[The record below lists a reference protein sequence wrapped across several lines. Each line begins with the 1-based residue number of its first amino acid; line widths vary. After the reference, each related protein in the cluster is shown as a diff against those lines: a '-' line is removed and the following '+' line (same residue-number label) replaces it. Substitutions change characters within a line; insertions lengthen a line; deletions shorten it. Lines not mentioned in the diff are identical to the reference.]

1 MKKSFLLIALL
12 CVTTLSF
19 AQTSTLTA
27 TLKHGDNITA
37 FYGIN
42 ALVEAHEAASA
53 GDVITLS
60 SGTFNPTYINR
71 AITLRGAGCVDDPE
85 LSTGL
90 TNISGRTSFNI
101 ENVDQHMTIE
111 GIYFTEILVERL
123 YSPTFIR
130 CNVGYITSNYGDCL
144 VDAHFFNCIFK
155 TFRTYGSKNTL
166 FENCIIHEIYWNSD
180 FGSDQPVTAYNS
192 YLKLGCSFNKLIVH
206 NCIIVP
212 NGFNMNTGN
221 YGYSEAYN
229 CVSICNEG
237 SMFDCPA
244 HDCWEN
250 KTFAETFAS
259 FTGEDYDWATEQL
272 ILTDYAAST
281 FLGPDGTQVGVHG
294 GSLPYAARPTYMVPA
309 RTSADHETTPDG
321 KLNVHI
327 EVISES
333 K

>member
-1 MKKSFLLIALL
+1 MALL
-12 CVTTLSF
+12 CATMLSF

-60 SGTFNPTYINR
+60 SGTFNPPYINR

-85 LSTGL
+85 LSTAL
-90 TNISGRTSFNI
+90 TNISGKTTFNV
-101 ENVDQHMTIE
+101 EDGDLHTTIE
-111 GIYFTEILVERL
+111 GIYFTEIGVEHL

-130 CNVGYITSNYGDCL
+130 CNVGYLCSNYGDCL
-144 VDAHFFNCIFK
+144 VDAHFINCIFK
-155 TFRTYGSKNTL
+155 TYRTYGSKNIL
-166 FENCIIHEIYWNSD
+166 FDNCIIHEIYWNYD
-180 FGSDQPVTAYNS
+180 YGSDQPVTAYNS
-192 YLKLGCSFNKLIVH
+192 YLNMGCSFNKLIVH
-206 NCIIVP
+206 NCILVS
-212 NGFNMNTGN
+212 NGYNMNTSN
-221 YGYSEAYN
+221 FGYSEAYN

-237 SMFDCPA
+237 SMFNCPT

-250 KTFAETFAS
+250 KSFTDIFAS
-259 FTGEDYDWATEQL
+259 FNGEDYDWDTEQL

-281 FLGPDGTQVGVHG
+281 YLCPDGTQIGVHG